1 MEMSLVV
8 ALNPQIPQRN
18 VEIFVLVRVRTLAV
32 MRPDPALLR
41 SGSLSD
47 FCHND
52 ALYMG
57 GVVEG
62 GSGPGLGAGGV
73 GSGGSGTG
81 PGGGCPGK
89 GDGDGRG
96 GSGGCSG
103 GNGLGISGPMNFIF
117 KTSNLLM
124 GTGVPHV

>member
-1 MEMSLVV
+1 
-8 ALNPQIPQRN
+8 
-18 VEIFVLVRVRTLAV
+18 VEIGVPVRVQTLAV
-32 MRPDPALLR
+32 MLPHAAGFE
-41 SGSLSD
+41 SGHFFGL
-47 FCHND
+47 CHND
-52 ALYMG
+52 ALYISV
-57 GVVEG
+57 VVEG
-62 GSGPGLGAGGV
+62 GSGPGLGTGGV

-81 PGGGCPGK
+81 PGGGWPGK

>member
-1 MEMSLVV
+1 LVI
-8 ALNPQIPQRN
+8 ALNPQRPAAH
-18 VEIFVLVRVRTLAV
+18 VETSVLVRVQTLAG
-32 MRPDPALLR
+32 MRPHPALLR

-62 GSGPGLGAGGV
+62 GSGPGLGTGGV

-81 PGGGCPGK
+81 PGWS
-89 GDGDGRG
+89 RSLV
-96 GSGGCSG
+96 GSAPSLSDMADC
-103 GNGLGISGPMNFIF
+103 
-117 KTSNLLM
+117 K
-124 GTGVPHV
+124 

>member
-1 MEMSLVV
+1 
-8 ALNPQIPQRN
+8 
-18 VEIFVLVRVRTLAV
+18 VEIGVPVRVQTLAV
-32 MRPDPALLR
+32 GRPHAVGFE
-41 SGSLSD
+41 SGHFLG
-47 FCHND
+47 FCHNE

-62 GSGPGLGAGGV
+62 GSGPGLGTAGL

-81 PGGGCPGK
+81 AGGGCPGK

-117 KTSNLLM
+117 KTSNM
-124 GTGVPHV
+124 PVGTGVLHV